1 MREGLIKFDH
11 SHNQSIAF
19 MTQVKPPSRCRG
31 RLQPSGRKSRTNGYM
46 LYAAEVRKQNAGIGI
61 SCADMMKIAGRQ
73 WSELDLE
80 QKEVYHAQAR

>member
-1 MREGLIKFDH
+1 
-11 SHNQSIAF
+11 
-19 MTQVKPPSRCRG
+19 
-31 RLQPSGRKSRTNGYM
+31 M